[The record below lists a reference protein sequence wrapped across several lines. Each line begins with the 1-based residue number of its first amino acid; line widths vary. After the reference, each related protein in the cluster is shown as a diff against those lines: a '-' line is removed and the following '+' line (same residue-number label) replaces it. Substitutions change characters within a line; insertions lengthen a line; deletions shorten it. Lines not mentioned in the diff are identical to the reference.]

1 MRPRLALFLVLCSV
15 SALAPLAACG
25 SAEKTSNSFPTT
37 DDIDA
42 SKPKRET
49 STPPPDEDAGG
60 PLPEAST
67 GPGRVYSHT
76 RDTLYLYEPTAG
88 TLKEI
93 APFTFDPAN
102 TKADIIDIAV
112 DRTGNMFGTTF
123 NDFFSIDPTTAKAT
137 FIATAVTVVDYPN
150 ALSFVPAGTADP
162 GKEALVGYA
171 TSIGVNLAVT
181 YVQIDTVTGAMTT
194 KGNMN
199 ASASGPQYRSS
210 GDLVSI
216 IQDGNRTYA
225 TVKLQG
231 DAGVGGTDLLAEV
244 DPVDGHVK
252 RIIGD
257 TKQND
262 IWGFGYWAGKGFG
275 FSSGG
280 KILSIDMTNGS
291 STVLETLMG
300 DGGAVLPWYGAGVT
314 TQAPAK

>member
-25 SAEKTSNSFPTT
+25 SAEKASNPLPTT
-37 DDIDA
+37 DDIDG
-42 SKPKRET
+42 SKPKRDT
-49 STPPPDEDAGG
+49 STPFPEDDAGN

-76 RDTLYLYEPTAG
+76 KDTLYLYEPIAG

-93 APFTFDPAN
+93 GKFTFDPAD
-102 TKADIIDIAV
+102 TKADVIDIAV

-123 NDFFSIDPTTAKAT
+123 NDFFSIDTTTAKCT
-137 FIATAVTVVDYPN
+137 WIAIAQTAVDYPN

-171 TSIGVNLAVT
+171 TSIGDSVAVT
-181 YVQIDTVTGAMTT
+181 YVQIDTTTGAMTT

-210 GDLVSI
+210 GDIVSI

-231 DAGVGGTDLLAEV
+231 ADAGAGTDLLAEV

-262 IWGFGYWAGKGFG
+262 IWGFGYWAGKGYG

-280 KILSIDMTNGS
+280 KILEIDMAKGS
-291 STVLETLMG
+291 SRSSR
-300 DGGAVLPWYGAGVT
+300 P
-314 TQAPAK
+314 

>member
-1 MRPRLALFLVLCSV
+1 MRPRLALFLVASSL
-15 SALAPLAACG
+15 SALALLAACS
-25 SAEKTSNSFPTT
+25 SAEKTSNPLPTT

-42 SKPKRET
+42 SRSKKDT
-49 STPPPDEDAGG
+49 STPFPEDDAGN

-76 RDTLYLYEPTAG
+76 KDTLYLYEPVAG

-93 APFTFDPAN
+93 GKFTFDPVDTA
-102 TKADIIDIAV
+102 ADIIDIAV
-112 DRTGNMFGTTF
+112 DRTGNMYGTTF
-123 NDFFSIDPTTAKAT
+123 NDFFKIDTTTAKAT
-137 FIATAVTVVDYPN
+137 WISIAQTAVDYPN

-171 TSIGVNLAVT
+171 TSIGDSVAVT
-181 YVQIDTVTGAMTT
+181 YVQIDTTTGAMTT

-199 ASASGPQYRSS
+199 ASAAGPQYRSS

-231 DAGVGGTDLLAEV
+231 AEAGAGTDLLAEV

-262 IWGFGYWAGKGFG
+262 IFGLGYWAGKGYG
-275 FSSGG
+275 FNFTG
-280 KILSIDMTNGS
+280 KIIEIDMTKGS
-291 STVLETLMG
+291 STVLETLTN
-300 DGGAVLPWYGAGVT
+300 DGGTPLPWYGAGVT
-314 TQAPAK
+314 TQAPAL

>member
-1 MRPRLALFLVLCSV
+1 MRPRFALFLVLGSL

-25 SAEKTSNSFPTT
+25 SAEKTSNPLPTT

-42 SKPKRET
+42 SRSRT
-49 STPPPDEDAGG
+49 DSSTPFPQDDAGN

-88 TLKEI
+88 TLKELGK
-93 APFTFDPAN
+93 FTFDPVDTA
-102 TKADIIDIAV
+102 ADVIDIAV
-112 DRTGNMFGTTF
+112 DRTGNVYGTTF
-123 NDFFSIDPTTAKAT
+123 DDFFSIDTTTAKAT
-137 FIATAVTVVDYPN
+137 WISTRLTAVNYPN

-171 TSIGVNLAVT
+171 TSASDNIAVN
-181 YVQIDTVTGAMTT
+181 YVQIDTTTGTMTT

-199 ASASGPQYRSS
+199 ATVTGPQYRSS

-231 DAGVGGTDLLAEV
+231 ADAGAGTDLLAEV

-257 TKQND
+257 TKQNE
-262 IWGFGYWAGKGFG
+262 IWGFGYWAGKGYG
-275 FSSGG
+275 FSAGG
-280 KILSIDMTNGS
+280 KILEIDMAKGS
-291 STVLETLMG
+291 STVLQTLTN
-300 DGGAVLPWYGAGVT
+300 DGGTALPWYGAGVT
-314 TQAPAK
+314 TQAPAL

>member
-1 MRPRLALFLVLCSV
+1 MRPRLALFLVLCSL

-25 SAEKTSNSFPTT
+25 SAEKVSNPLPTT

-42 SKPKRET
+42 SKSKRDSST
-49 STPPPDEDAGG
+49 SFPEDDAGT

-76 RDTLYLYEPTAG
+76 KDTLYLYEPTAG

-93 APFTFDPAN
+93 GKFTFDPAD
-102 TKADIIDIAV
+102 TQADIIDIAV

-123 NDFFSIDPTTAKAT
+123 NDFFSIDTTTAKCT
-137 FIATAVTVVDYPN
+137 WIAIAQTAVDYPN

-171 TSIGVNLAVT
+171 TSIGDSVAVT
-181 YVQIDTVTGAMTT
+181 YVQIDTTTGAMTT

-210 GDLVSI
+210 GDVVSI

-231 DAGVGGTDLLAEV
+231 SDAGAGTDLLAEV
-244 DPVDGHVK
+244 DPTDGHVK
-252 RIIGD
+252 RIVGD

-262 IWGFGYWAGKGFG
+262 IFGFGYWAGKGYG
-275 FSSGG
+275 FSYGG
-280 KILSIDMTNGS
+280 KILEIDMAKGS
-291 STVLETLMG
+291 STVLQTLTD
-300 DGGAVLPWYGAGVT
+300 DGGAPLPWYGAGVT
-314 TQAPAK
+314 TQAPSN

>member
-1 MRPRLALFLVLCSV
+1 MRPRLALFLVASSL
-15 SALAPLAACG
+15 SALALLAACS
-25 SAEKTSNSFPTT
+25 SAEKTSNPLPTT
-37 DDIDA
+37 DDID
-42 SKPKRET
+42 SSRPKADANDPFPE
-49 STPPPDEDAGG
+49 DDAGN

-76 RDTLYLYEPTAG
+76 KDTLYLYEPVAG

-93 APFTFDPAN
+93 GKFTFDPVD
-102 TKADIIDIAV
+102 TEADIIDIAV
-112 DRTGNMFGTTF
+112 DRTGNMYGTTF
-123 NDFFSIDPTTAKAT
+123 DDFFKIDTTTAKAT
-137 FIATAVTVVDYPN
+137 WIAISDDNVDYPN

-171 TSIGVNLAVT
+171 TKIGDSVAVT
-181 YVQIDTVTGAMTT
+181 YVQIDTTTGKKTT
-194 KGNMN
+194 LGSMN
-199 ASASGPQYRSS
+199 ASAVGPQYRSS

-231 DAGVGGTDLLAEV
+231 AEAGAGTDLLAEI

-262 IWGFGYWAGKGFG
+262 IFGFGYWAGKGYG
-275 FSSGG
+275 FNFTG
-280 KILSIDMTNGS
+280 KIIEIDMSKGS
-291 STVLETLMG
+291 STVLETLTN
-300 DGGAVLPWYGAGVT
+300 DGGTPLPWYGAGVT
-314 TQAPAK
+314 TQAPAL

>member
-1 MRPRLALFLVLCSV
+1 MRPRLALFLVVCSL
-15 SALAPLAACG
+15 SALTPLAACSG
-25 SAEKTSNSFPTT
+25 AEKVSNPLPTEDDVDASRPKRDSATSFPT
-37 DDIDA
+37 DD
-42 SKPKRET
+42 S
-49 STPPPDEDAGG
+49 GN

-76 RDTLYLYEPTAG
+76 KDTLYLYEPTAG

-93 APFTFDPAN
+93 GKFTFDPVDTA
-102 TKADIIDIAV
+102 ADVIDIAV

-123 NDFFSIDPTTAKAT
+123 NDFFSIDTTTAKAT
-137 FIATAVTVVDYPN
+137 WIAIAKTAVDYPN

-171 TSIGVNLAVT
+171 TSINDSVAVT
-181 YVQIDTVTGAMTT
+181 YVQIDTTTGTMTT

-199 ASASGPQYRSS
+199 ALATGPQYRSS

-216 IQDGNRTYA
+216 IQDGNKTYA

-231 DAGVGGTDLLAEV
+231 AEAGAGTDLLAEV

-262 IWGFGYWAGKGFG
+262 IFGLGYWAGKGYG
-275 FSSGG
+275 FSFSG
-280 KILSIDMTNGS
+280 KILEIDMAKGS
-291 STVLETLMG
+291 STVVKTLMN
-300 DGGAVLPWYGAGVT
+300 DGGTPLPWYGAGVT
-314 TQAPAK
+314 TQAPSL